1 MSDDDKIDER
11 LPLGLGVS
19 IGVTANRSKLIESL
33 LGILTDLEE
42 LHSMAPD
49 SHMKDLI
56 KEVHGKIAGMIEVK

>member
-1 MSDDDKIDER
+1 MSEDDKDEER